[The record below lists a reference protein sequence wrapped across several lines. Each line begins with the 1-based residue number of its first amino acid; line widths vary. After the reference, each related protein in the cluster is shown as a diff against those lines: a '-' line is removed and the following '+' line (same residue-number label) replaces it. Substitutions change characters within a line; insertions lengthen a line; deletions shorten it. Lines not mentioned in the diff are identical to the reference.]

1 MIDIERKETGIR
13 GILPNEFKGIPGVTY
28 TVEQIALAQLIVE
41 GVVGITHKLTLIPAK
56 ETATGESVMTLC
68 VFQPGIEIGSVV
80 IEPVAIL
87 LTDPSKVTEPEL
99 EHTDG
104 AGNVKDGQDGDV
116 DSQTPVA
123 EGD

>member
-1 MIDIERKETGIR
+1 MKEDLTEIFN
-13 GILPNEFKGIPGVTY
+13 PIPGVTY
-28 TVEQIALAQLIVE
+28 HPDEVALAQLIVE
-41 GVVGITHKLTLIPAK
+41 GVVGITHKLTLIPAI
-56 ETATGESVMTLC
+56 EVATGDRVMTLA
-68 VFQPGIEIGSVV
+68 VFQPDIELGTVK

-104 AGNVKDGQDGDV
+104 AGNIKEEERTGNSDD
-116 DSQTPVA
+116 QTPVA